1 MITRWAGAEQS
12 MPVEKQLKWL
22 KGEFA
27 LSEVQLAAIQVLHE
41 NYVPV
46 CRTHC
51 EKIQHARK
59 AVDLA
64 AKRVEGGDAEK
75 RAAAVETAQA
85 ELRRVEA
92 VCREATRAHL
102 LRVAAIMEP
111 AQGKRFIALVL
122 PKLGDQNRD
131 ASCELK

>member
-1 MITRWAGAEQS
+1 MITRWAGTEQS

-51 EKIQHARK
+51 EKIQLARN

-64 AKRVEGGDAEK
+64 AKRVEGRDAGK
-75 RAAAVETAQA
+75 RAEAVEAARA

-102 LRVAAIMEP
+102 LRVAAVMEP
-111 AQGKRFIALVL
+111 AQAERFIDLVL
-122 PKLGDQNRD
+122 PKLGGQKHDE
-131 ASCELK
+131 SCELK